1 VASRHVRGWEVTAAE
16 LISMLSEVDPDQ
28 QVLIWDAD
36 SEEMQPVTGCTHSS
50 GEPTKLYSDEP

>member
-1 VASRHVRGWEVTAAE
+1 VTAAE